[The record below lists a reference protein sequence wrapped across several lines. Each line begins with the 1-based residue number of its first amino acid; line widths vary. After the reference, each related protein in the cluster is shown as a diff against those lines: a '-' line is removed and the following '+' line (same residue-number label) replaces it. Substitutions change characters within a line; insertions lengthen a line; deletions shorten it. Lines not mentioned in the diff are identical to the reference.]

1 MQKKGKKIFFKPTI
15 RNDTLHGISNA
26 NGVAVLN
33 FATSKNLSRVQC
45 FHITTF
51 INTLGLLL
59 MGKHES
65 GSSCLAG

>member
-51 INTLGLLL
+51 TLGLLL
-59 MGKHES
+59 MGKHKTI
-65 GSSCLAG
+65 LNAF